1 MAEDLLDL
9 AQSLVSSPWIH
20 LVLFAVTALDA
31 VLPLVPSESVVIVV
45 GAYAAGG
52 RPNLFAA
59 VLATALGALCGDYAS
74 YWIGRGLGGRAY
86 RRMKAGTR
94 RRAALDRAARE
105 LDRRGGV
112 ILVLS
117 RYVPGM
123 RNVTTLAAG
132 VVGYPQGRF
141 LFFKAIAAAT
151 SAPIG
156 VLLGYLGGVTARDHP
171 LIGMAIGLGLA
182 IVISVALERVDARR
196 RSRGTRSPIPS
207 ATRDAGSRSDRT

>member
-1 MAEDLLDL
+1 MAADLLDL
-9 AQSLVSSPWIH
+9 ARSLVSSPWIH
-20 LVLFAVTALDA
+20 LILFAITALDA

-52 RPNLFAA
+52 RPNLVLA
-59 VLATALGALCGDYAS
+59 VIATALGALGGDYAS

-86 RRMKAGTR
+86 RRMRPGTR
-94 RRAALDRAARE
+94 RRAALDRAAAE
-105 LDRRGGV
+105 LDRRGGA
-112 ILVLS
+112 ILILS
-117 RYVPGM
+117 RYVPGL

-156 VLLGYLGGVTARDHP
+156 ILLGYLGGVAAQDHP

-182 IVISVALERVDARR
+182 IVISVVIERLHAR
-196 RSRGTRSPIPS
+196 S
-207 ATRDAGSRSDRT
+207 ARAKTPE